1 MSGANVITYR
11 PMNAED
17 YARAFA
23 LWQATP
29 GMGLDPQM
37 DSGPGIRAYL
47 AKNPGLSLVAEAGG
61 ELIATILGGTDGRRG
76 YLMHLAV
83 RADYRRRGIA
93 RALVERAIA
102 AFNAAGIDKI
112 HVFVF
117 RDNTAG
123 LSFWRA
129 CGWQGRDDIHML
141 SLARDGSGSGAGCC
155 NC

>member
-1 MSGANVITYR
+1 MFGAGDITYR
-11 PMNAED
+11 PMCAED
-17 YARAFA
+17 YARAYA

-37 DSGPGIRAYL
+37 DSEPGIRAYL

-61 ELIATILGGTDGRRG
+61 ELIATVVGGTDGRRG

-93 RALVERAIA
+93 RVLVERAIA
-102 AFNAAGIDKI
+102 AFHAAGIDKI

-129 CGWQGRDDIHML
+129 CGGQGRDDLFML
-141 SLARDGSGSGAGCC
+141 SLAQDGSGAGCC